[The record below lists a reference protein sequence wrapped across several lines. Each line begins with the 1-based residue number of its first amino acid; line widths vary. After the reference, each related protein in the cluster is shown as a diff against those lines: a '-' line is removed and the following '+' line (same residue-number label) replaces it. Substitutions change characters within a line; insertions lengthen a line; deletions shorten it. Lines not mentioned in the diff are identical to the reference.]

1 MSDRP
6 GPYELWRQAGGGTPA
21 YSRQEYHRLMVS
33 HGHLVLRPACIC
45 ARVVD
50 DPAEH
55 EPACPRLK
63 DNDRRLACGWLPG
76 GEQSPRLTVA
86 VTGDRNWRHPLML
99 KLILGGLA
107 VAFLPDFELL
117 IGDCPAGADAQAL
130 DLARGAGWAHRV
142 FHARWDEMEAEGKP
156 RNAAGPLRNRE
167 MLDALQAADG
177 QRLVVAFHDHL
188 DHSKGTKDCADE
200 AKRRGLPVYLVSK
213 L

>member
-99 KLILGGLA
+99 KLTLGGLA

-130 DLARGAGWAHRV
+130 DLARCATGRCSTPSKPQTASAWSSPSTTTSTTPRAPRTAPTRPSGAASPSTW
-142 FHARWDEMEAEGKP
+142 
-156 RNAAGPLRNRE
+156 
-167 MLDALQAADG
+167 
-177 QRLVVAFHDHL
+177 
-188 DHSKGTKDCADE
+188 
-200 AKRRGLPVYLVSK
+200 
-213 L
+213 